1 MSETL
6 RLKSP
11 CGSVFEITADAIWSD
26 FRALLKAQ
34 HDIDDAEA
42 DSMLARRKAEEPEFW
57 MQWFREQF
65 DWQDIDRLGTV
76 ISRPSGEQLK
86 QICDAYRNSDQS
98 PITFY
103 IDHAGQ

>member
-1 MSETL
+1 MSEKL

-26 FRALLKAQ
+26 FRALLKTQ

-42 DSMLARRKAEEPEFW
+42 DTMLARRKAEEPDFW

-65 DWQDIDRLGTV
+65 DWGDIDRLGTV
-76 ISRPSGEQLK
+76 VSRPFSEEEIKML
-86 QICDAYRNSDQS
+86 CDAYRSGDSS
-98 PITFY
+98 PIGFY
-103 IDHAGQ
+103 ITEE